1 MLITVTTYDAV
12 NKMSKRMKEEDDALS
27 RLRGQLKAL
36 SNRHAIEILQVL
48 NPQTGEIVPTLGW
61 DSIVEGLLNL
71 EGITKPRPS
80 QKGERSQEEAKYER
94 SRQGLISGGTIYETM
109 NKLVKVGFVT
119 TSGDRGRKQR
129 GFMITHDGRLAL
141 SSVGQLEGPI
151 GTGTEV
157 QRAAM
162 ILLKHKNFVSLL
174 PAQEKFLREVGDITG
189 NLVIQ
194 MPPGSGKT
202 FLAMI
207 VILLR
212 LQRGVRCL
220 YLSPYTSLSRQIV
233 DDYGVLLEELGYTV
247 LRYDG
252 LSPASDSE
260 LEKTDLIIAM
270 YETFAAAALQKKKWT
285 VKLGLTI
292 IDELTELDSGQVE
305 TQSQNIGTDRSAR
318 LDFTI
323 TLLKN
328 LSQIITLSSRFGET
342 EKITDWLNATVF
354 RPDVRL
360 TPDEFIVCKDE
371 KGIQIKSSDGTQK
384 KTSPQADVLDAV
396 MNHIEEYEKKSI
408 LFVVGSRYRAQ
419 GIARRLGRSHPRG
432 IYTEIVNQIVGVGE
446 SLPLSSRLANTL
458 RYGVAFHHSGLD
470 AGVRERLEKAIRN
483 RLVRTVVSTT
493 GITSGMSFPFDCVV
507 ILLDPNMYFLS
518 ARSRY
523 LQIAGRIGEYH
534 LRQHGGRVYLV
545 FEGPT
550 QEFKTANVME
560 EILLHKPLE
569 ALKPGAMY
577 PSLAVS
583 ALVRNLLSGRP
594 ISRQDLEKKFL
605 ELVRGSFRG
614 TLDQDYSSSMNKFF
628 DSLIDWLADEKI
640 LEITKGGISLVREGR
655 DAVLS
660 GIDPIDYMQIGK
672 ELSDV
677 KADISDSD
685 LVELLLKFQ
694 LPQSIRPRTLVPSER
709 EIAVMGLE
717 PPEAWYLKLV
727 PDRLEIKKAVL
738 KRWLDEQEVAS
749 IISETGEM
757 AKGISLDEGDLDS
770 LLGICSNVAKNLSGF
785 YRTQKKKS
793 IAERFKILS
802 RQLQYGVRADL
813 ADSDLLELLL
823 IQGDNSPSSRLSR
836 NSARILYEQGYK
848 SISDVVRKDIDA
860 SLKGLA
866 RDRFSKNCGLEP
878 EHAKEVYKAAMMH
891 IRSKLMGE
899 NDDEDDE

>member
-1 MLITVTTYDAV
+1 MSTRIKEDEDAI
-12 NKMSKRMKEEDDALS
+12 S

-71 EGITKPRPS
+71 DGITRPRPS
-80 QKGERSQEEAKYER
+80 LKGERSQEEAKYER
-94 SRQGLISGGTIYETM
+94 SRQGLMSGGTIYETM
-109 NKLVKVGFVT
+109 NKLVKAGFVV

-151 GTGTEV
+151 GTRTEV
-157 QRAAM
+157 QRAAK

-174 PAQEKFLREVGDITG
+174 PAQEKFLREIGDISG

-212 LQRGVRCL
+212 LQKGARCL
-220 YLSPYTSLSRQIV
+220 YLSPYTSLSRQIIE
-233 DDYGVLLEELGYTV
+233 DYGALLEELGYTV
-247 LRYDG
+247 RRYDG
-252 LSPASDSE
+252 LSPATDSD
-260 LEKTDLIIAM
+260 LEKTDLIVAM

-285 VKLGLTI
+285 AKIELAV
-292 IDELTELDSGQVE
+292 IDELTELDSVQAE
-305 TQSQNIGTDRSAR
+305 TQSQNLGTDRSAK
-318 LDFTI
+318 LDFI
-323 TLLKN
+323 VTLLKDI
-328 LSQIITLSSRFGET
+328 SQIITLSSRFGET
-342 EKITDWLNATVF
+342 EKITDWLNATIF

-360 TPDEFIVCKDE
+360 TPDDFIVYKDE
-371 KGIQIKSSDGTQK
+371 NRIQIKSSDGTQK
-384 KTSPQADVLDAV
+384 KTSQQEDVLDAI
-396 MNHIEEYEKKSI
+396 MDHIEEYDKKSI
-408 LFVVGSRYRAQ
+408 LLVVGARYRAQ
-419 GIARRLGRSHPRG
+419 GIARRLGKSHPRA
-432 IYTEIVNQIVGVGE
+432 IETEIVKQILGVGE
-446 SLPLSSRLANTL
+446 SLPLSNRLADTL

-470 AGVRERLEKAIRN
+470 AGVRERLERAIRN
-483 RLVRTVVSTT
+483 RIVRTVVSTT
-493 GITSGMSFPFDCVV
+493 GITSGMSFPFDCVI

-550 QEFKTANVME
+550 EGFQTPDAME
-560 EILLHKPLE
+560 EILLHRPLE
-569 ALKPGAMY
+569 ALKPGAIY

-583 ALVRNLLSGRP
+583 VLVRNLLSGHP
-594 ISRQDLEKKFL
+594 ISRQELEKKFL
-605 ELVRGSFRG
+605 EFVRASFRA
-614 TLDQDYSSSMNKFF
+614 TLDQDYSSNMNKFF
-628 DSLIDWLADEKI
+628 DSLFEWLVDEKI
-640 LEITKGGISLVREGR
+640 LETARGGFCLVKEAR
-655 DAVLS
+655 DAFLS
-660 GIDPIDYMQIGK
+660 GIDPVDYIQTGK
-672 ELSDV
+672 E
-677 KADISDSD
+677 ISKTNEETTDNE

-694 LPQSIRPRTLVPSER
+694 LPQSIRPRTLIPSAR
-709 EIAVMGLE
+709 EVAAMGLE
-717 PPEAWYLKLV
+717 PPEGWYLRLV
-727 PDRLEIKKAVL
+727 PGRLEIKRSVL
-738 KRWLDEQEVAS
+738 KRWLDEQEVAI
-749 IISETGEM
+749 IISETGAM

-770 LLGICSNVAKNLSGF
+770 LLVICSNVAESLSRF
-785 YRTQKKKS
+785 YRTQKNKKM
-793 IAERFKILS
+793 AERFHLLS
-802 RQLQYGVRADL
+802 RQLQYGVRSDL

-823 IQGDNSPSSRLSR
+823 IQGDDSPSSRLSR
-836 NSARILYEQGYK
+836 NTARILYEHGYK

-878 EHAKEVYKAAMMH
+878 DHAKEVYKAAMMY

-899 NDDEDDE
+899 DDE

>member
-1 MLITVTTYDAV
+1 MLITVTTHDAV
-12 NKMSKRMKEEDDALS
+12 SKMSTRTKEEDDALS

-61 DSIVEGLLNL
+61 DFIVEGLLNL
-71 EGITKPRPS
+71 EGIRKPRPS
-80 QKGERSQEEAKYER
+80 QKGERSQEEAKYEQ
-94 SRQGLISGGTIYETM
+94 SRQGLMSGGTIYETM
-109 NKLVKVGFVT
+109 NKLVKVGFVAS
-119 TSGDRGRKQR
+119 SGDRGRKQR

-157 QRAAM
+157 QRAAK

-212 LQRGVRCL
+212 LQKDVRCL
-220 YLSPYTSLSRQIV
+220 YLSPYTSLSRQII
-233 DDYGVLLEELGYTV
+233 DEYGALLEELGYSV
-247 LRYDG
+247 RRYDG
-252 LSPASDSE
+252 LSPATDSD
-260 LEKTDLIIAM
+260 LEKTDLIVAM
-270 YETFAAAALQKKKWT
+270 YEMFAAAALQKKRWT
-285 VKLGLTI
+285 TKLGLVI
-292 IDELTELDSGQVE
+292 IDELTELDSGQAE
-305 TQSQNIGTDRSAR
+305 TQSQNLGTDRSAR
-318 LDFTI
+318 LDFI
-323 TLLKN
+323 ISLLKGF
-328 LSQIITLSSRFGET
+328 SQVITLSSRFGET
-342 EKITDWLNATVF
+342 EKITDWLKATVF

-360 TPDEFIVCKDE
+360 TPDEFIVYKDE
-371 KGIQIKSSDGTQK
+371 KGIQIKSSDGTQRG
-384 KTSPQADVLDAV
+384 TSHQQDVLDAI
-396 MNHIEEYEKKSI
+396 MDHIGDYDKKSI
-408 LFVVGSRYRAQ
+408 LFVVGSRHRTQ

-432 IYTEIVNQIVGVGE
+432 IDAEIVNQIVGVGE
-446 SLPLSSRLANTL
+446 SLPLSNRLANTL

-483 RLVRTVVSTT
+483 KIVRTVVSTT
-493 GITSGMSFPFDCVV
+493 GITSGMSFPFDCVI

-550 QEFKTANVME
+550 QEFQTPEIME
-560 EILLHKPLE
+560 ETLLHKPLE

-583 ALVRNLLSGRP
+583 VIVKNLLSARP
-594 ISRQDLEKKFL
+594 ISRQELGKKFL
-605 ELVRGSFRG
+605 DFVSSSFRG
-614 TLDQDYSSSMNKFF
+614 TFDQDYTSNTNKFF
-628 DSLIDWLADEKI
+628 DSLFEWLADEKI
-640 LEITKGGISLVREGR
+640 LETAKGGYSLVKEAR

-660 GIDPIDYMQIGK
+660 GIDPVDYIQTKKEFSRID
-672 ELSDV
+672 
-677 KADISDSD
+677 ADTADSE

-709 EIAVMGLE
+709 EVAAMGLE
-717 PPEAWYLKLV
+717 PPEDWYLKLI
-727 PDRLEIKKAVL
+727 PARLEIKRSVL
-738 KRWLDEQEVAS
+738 KRWLDEQEVDT

-770 LLGICSNVAKNLSGF
+770 LLSVCSNVSESLSEF
-785 YRTQKKKS
+785 YRTQKKKK
-793 IAERFKILS
+793 IAERFHILS
-802 RQLQYGVRADL
+802 RQLQYGVRSDL

-823 IQGDNSPSSRLSR
+823 IQGDDSPSSRLSR
-836 NSARILYEQGYK
+836 NTARILYKHGYK

-878 EHAKEVYKAAMMH
+878 DHAKEVYKAAMMH

-899 NDDEDDE
+899 NDDE